1 MQERS
6 VMRSFADFILRFRW
20 IVFLIIL
27 AVSGVLGYLS
37 MSLPTNN
44 DYETWLPE
52 KDRVTVLWK
61 ETDREFSSN
70 ALIFVV
76 LAFPEDGVFHPDSL
90 AQVRRFTELFESV
103 PELFFVMSLTNIVDI
118 RAIEDGVSV
127 DDLIREIP
135 RDPEAMA
142 GLKDYVLSKEMYVD
156 AVVSRDARH
165 TVILMNIDGDYDEVA
180 AASNVLKLLEE
191 NAGGVSYYFGGDPA
205 LGVYSDLYMQKDMER
220 LVPLMFVVMT
230 VILGFGLRRFW
241 GVVLPLV
248 TVMLSILWTLG
259 FQRIFDMPL
268 NLLTPAVL
276 VMLIAMGSDYA
287 VHSINHYLKSGDVGR
302 AGAEIS
308 VPIIMSAITTIA
320 GLLTFGTTKIRVLQ
334 DFGFELAFGLGSACF
349 LTVTF
354 LIVMLRILRPKPESL
369 SPQTS
374 AYNGNRPKAG
384 EASEKEH
391 IFGRFLE
398 ALTVLLLR
406 HTRLFF
412 VGVVL
417 VIVVM
422 GLGFFRIHTNVD
434 FVTIFPEESE
444 PRVGHEILRDHFSG
458 IYPVSI
464 YFRGDIEEPSL
475 LMMQLR
481 MENYLRSNP
490 QLSSFSSLGATIA
503 EMNRLLTGTYAIP
516 ETRAGVAGLWLLM
529 EGEPYL
535 KPLVN
540 DVRDKALV
548 TAMIRDSATD
558 VMKGLA
564 GFVDESIPLGEKDEI
579 LTLDPARLAPEGR
592 VRVLQ
597 LRIEDAARQ
606 LAALTAFYS
615 KGKDFPPSYFL
626 QRIQGAWENVLR
638 AGWSPGIENA
648 LKNYLRTQAIG
659 GEDPTVEARI
669 LEAFRNHFPQDP
681 PEGWTPKLREGLS
694 RQKGLDARDAQILE
708 EGALWL
714 CRETFRNEK
723 VDRLDKAL
731 FSGLPDAVQGN
742 PDFERRV
749 RGVLWELVGNRP
761 VFLRSACSSVSGLD
775 SAVIKRVPVEL
786 DQTGAPTF
794 FRKFDEL
801 LFKSQSQSLLL
812 ASAVVFLLVSITQ
825 RSLRRGVVSIL
836 AVLVPLEIVIG
847 LMGWLGIPLDF
858 GTALFGALIIGL
870 GIDGCIHILHYEAGL
885 NREGLTEEQA
895 LVRTLR
901 HVGRAVLTANVT
913 TAGGFAVLIFSA
925 TDMVKNFA
933 VVNVLAIS
941 LVTASILTLLPVLIK
956 VSHLFAGPTGNAKNR
971 DP

>member
-1 MQERS
+1 MQGRS
-6 VMRSFADFILRFRW
+6 LMRSFTDFILRFRW
-20 IVFLIIL
+20 IVVLLIL
-27 AVSGVLGYLS
+27 AASGGLGYLS

-70 ALIFVV
+70 ALVFVV
-76 LAFPEDGVFHPDSL
+76 LAFPEDGVFHPDSM
-90 AQVRRFTELFESV
+90 AQVRRLTELFESV

-118 RAIEDGVSV
+118 KAIEDGVSV

-142 GLKDYVLSKEMYVD
+142 RLKDYVLSKEMYVGS
-156 AVVSRDARH
+156 VVSRDASH

-180 AASNVLKLLEE
+180 VASNVLTLLEK
-191 NAGGVSYYFGGDPA
+191 NAQGVSYYFGGDPA
-205 LGVYSDLYMQKDMER
+205 LGVYSDLYMRKDMER
-220 LVPLMFVVMT
+220 LVPLMFLVMT

-241 GVVLPLV
+241 GVVLPLA

-287 VHSINHYLKSGDVGR
+287 VHSINHYLKSGDVGK

-308 VPIIMSAITTIA
+308 VPIMMSAVTTIA
-320 GLLTFGTTKIRVLQ
+320 GLLTFGTTQIRVLK

-354 LIVMLRILRPKPESL
+354 LIVMLRIVRPKPENRTQGKGTHPENPHRSAE
-369 SPQTS
+369 TS
-374 AYNGNRPKAG
+374 KG
-384 EASEKEH
+384 EH
-391 IFGRFLE
+391 IFGRFIE
-398 ALTVLLLR
+398 GLTVRLIR

-422 GLGFFRIHTNVD
+422 GLGLLRIHTNVD
-434 FVTIFPEESE
+434 FVTFFPEESD
-444 PRVGHEILRDHFSG
+444 PRVGHEILRDHFNG
-458 IYPVSI
+458 IYPVSF
-464 YFRGDIEEPSL
+464 YLRGDIEEPSVL
-475 LMMQLR
+475 AMQLR
-481 MENYLRSNP
+481 MENYLRINP
-490 QLSSFSSLGATIA
+490 QLSNYSSLGATIA

-548 TAMIRDSATD
+548 TAMIRDSDTE
-558 VMKGLA
+558 VMKEVA
-564 GFVDESIPLGEKDEI
+564 AFVDETVPLGKQDEI
-579 LTLDPARLAPEGR
+579 LTLDPERLTPEGR
-592 VRVLQ
+592 VRLLW
-597 LRIEDAARQ
+597 LRMEDAARQ
-606 LAALTAFYS
+606 LQALTAFYS
-615 KGKDFPPSYFL
+615 KGHEIPRSYFMK
-626 QRIQGAWENVLR
+626 QIQETWDEILHT
-638 AGWSPGIENA
+638 GWSPGIEEA
-648 LKNYLRTQAIG
+648 LQNYLRNEAVM
-659 GEDPTVEARI
+659 TVAPEVEI
-669 LEAFRNHFPQDP
+669 QVLDAFRNHFPKDP
-681 PEGWTPKLREGLS
+681 PEGWTPEVRESLS
-694 RQKGLDARDAQILE
+694 RQEGLDARDAQIIE

-714 CRETFRNEK
+714 CREKLRSEK
-723 VDRLDKAL
+723 VRLLEKAIRT
-731 FSGLPDAVQGN
+731 GLPDGVGEKS
-742 PDFERRV
+742 DFERRAK
-749 RGVLWELVGNRP
+749 GVLWELVGDRP
-761 VFLRSACSSVSGLD
+761 VFLRSACSSIAGLD
-775 SAVIKRVPVEL
+775 SAVVKRVPVEL
-786 DQTGAPTF
+786 DQTGAPGF

-801 LFKSQSQSLLL
+801 LYKSQTQSLLL

-825 RSLRRGVVSIL
+825 RSLRRGFVSIL

-870 GIDGCIHILHYEAGL
+870 GIDGCIHVLHYEAGL
-885 NREGLTEEQA
+885 HREGLSEEQA

-941 LVTASILTLLPVLIK
+941 LVTASIITLLPVLIK
-956 VSHLFAGPTGNAKNR
+956 VSHVFALPAGNAKNSG
-971 DP
+971 